1 MMNWVDFTIIGIIVF
16 SALVSLIRGFVKEAL
31 SLLSWICAF
40 FIASRFY
47 TDISGYFTYFH
58 DEFARNATA
67 IAVIFIATLLV
78 CAVISYIISELVQK
92 TGLSGTDRVLGV
104 FFGILRGI
112 LLTAAVL
119 FFVDTFTPLA
129 KSIAWQDSIL
139 IPHFDFIIRWFFE
152 TLQNSSSFL
161 MNQSSLTSN

>member
-1 MMNWVDFTIIGIIVF
+1 MNWVDFTIIGIIVF
-16 SALVSLIRGFVKEAL
+16 SAIISVVRGFVKEAL

-40 FIASRFY
+40 FIASQFY
-47 TDISGYFTYFH
+47 FYISDYFTYFH
-58 DEFARNATA
+58 DDFVRNAIA
-67 IAVIFIATLLV
+67 ITILFMATLIV
-78 CAVISYIISELVQK
+78 CAVINYIICQLVQK

-129 KSIAWQDSIL
+129 KSDVWQESIL
-139 IPHFDFIIRWFFE
+139 IPHFDFIIRWFFGI
-152 TLQNSSSFL
+152 LQSSSSFL
-161 MNQSSLTSN
+161 AN

>member
-67 IAVIFIATLLV
+67 IAVLFIATLLV

-161 MNQSSLTSN
+161 MNQSSLSSN